1 MNARNRMHSRVNRRR
16 RRALLAAIAATLL
29 VLLPSSAAAALPP
42 ISVSGNHFVAGG
54 QTVRLLGVNRSG
66 SEYACAQS
74 SGFFQGPVDD
84 ATIDAMLTWKINAVA
99 LPLNEACWLGGF
111 GGVEPAHSD
120 ANYRNAITDYV
131 DRLNAKGIYVVL
143 RLSGAAPGDHAFTG
157 LGDSIELPMADADH
171 APAFWT
177 SVATAFKD
185 NHDVVFHTYDEP
197 NGDDVTWDCLFAG
210 CSASDARFGGAYQT
224 AAQPAL
230 VAAIRATGATQP
242 IILSGP
248 YYAGT
253 LDQWL
258 SHLPDDGQLVADLSA
273 FDYNAVFPQEAPNIE
288 AVAQTHPVIFGGF
301 GDTDCN
307 SDYSRALMDYSDAH
321 GVSYLAWTW
330 NTAQDYGGCSN
341 ALLDDDGPLIDGDVP
356 GYRSGLPSGFGLGIR
371 DHLIALAAA
380 AATAPPATT
389 TTPTVT
395 ANPAITIV
403 PVKPA
408 ATTAPRPRTRI
419 PAFTFVVRRSSRR
432 GSVSASVRNTTA
444 GATLTARLIAK
455 PVSGAR
461 TARPRVLATT
471 RKTHLKLGT
480 VRFRLTLSAKDRRAL
495 RRLHRLAAT
504 LTVTLAASNHTPRT
518 ETRHGTVTG

>member
-1 MNARNRMHSRVNRRR
+1 
-16 RRALLAAIAATLL
+16 
-29 VLLPSSAAAALPP
+29 
-42 ISVSGNHFVAGG
+42 
-54 QTVRLLGVNRSG
+54 
-66 SEYACAQS
+66 
-74 SGFFQGPVDD
+74 
-84 ATIDAMLTWKINAVA
+84 MLTWKSNAVG

-111 GGVEPAHSD
+111 GGVEPAFSG
-120 ANYRNAITDYV
+120 ASYRNAITDYV
-131 DRLNAKGIYVVL
+131 ERLNAKGIYVVL

-157 LGDSIELPMADADH
+157 LDNSIELPMADADH

-177 SVATAFKD
+177 SVATAFSD

-258 SHLPDDGQLVADLSA
+258 SHLPDDDQLVANLSA
-273 FDYNAVFPQEAPNIE
+273 FDYNAVSPQEAPNIE

-307 SDYSRALMDYSDAH
+307 SNYSRTLMDHADAH

-330 NTAQDYGGCSN
+330 NTAQDYGGCAN

-380 AATAPPATT
+380 ATPAPPATT

-395 ANPAITIV
+395 ANPIV
-403 PVKPA
+403 AVKPTASTPPRRPPRGETVVCRA
-408 ATTAPRPRTRI
+408 ARRGRCRKGRDRCRCDPLARRAPACSRYRADCTRILRRPRCPTQQ
-419 PAFTFVVRRSSRR
+419 TWRSSVCRF
-432 GSVSASVRNTTA
+432 
-444 GATLTARLIAK
+444 
-455 PVSGAR
+455 GAR
-461 TARPRVLATT
+461 
-471 RKTHLKLGT
+471 
-480 VRFRLTLSAKDRRAL
+480 RLAL
-495 RRLHRLAAT
+495 RGRHRLAAT
-504 LTVTLAASNHTPRT
+504 LSVTLAASRRAPRT
-518 ETRHGTVTG
+518 ETRRVTVTG